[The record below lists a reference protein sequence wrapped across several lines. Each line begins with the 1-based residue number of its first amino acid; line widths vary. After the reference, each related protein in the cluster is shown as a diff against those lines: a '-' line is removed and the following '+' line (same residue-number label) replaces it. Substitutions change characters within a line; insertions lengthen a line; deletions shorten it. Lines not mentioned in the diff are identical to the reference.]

1 MTAMNIGASLLAC
14 VGIAINVSSAI
25 AANDRTAYPVKP
37 IHIIVPTVPGV
48 PPDVVARL
56 LADRLQSSLG
66 RAVVVEN
73 RPGAIGTIG
82 LAAVA
87 HAAGDGYTIGMF
99 AMPFVVAPA
108 LIKIPYDLERDFEP
122 ITLVSRAYSML
133 AVRSDSPIQSVA
145 DLVARARAR
154 PGAVTFSS
162 PGNGTP
168 PHLAAALLE
177 QETATTMLHVP
188 YRGPAALT
196 ALLSGDVDFTIGSP
210 YAIWPHVNSGKLH
223 VLATTAP
230 QRLPDYPGVPT
241 FVELGYPEVQITD
254 WQGVVAPKGT
264 PSEIIA
270 KVRSELVTILAAE
283 DVRQALDARGL
294 EAASSSSDDF
304 GKLIA
309 SELRKWGTIVRKA
322 GIKAD

>member
-1 MTAMNIGASLLAC
+1 MTAMNIGTSILAC
-14 VGIAINVSSAI
+14 VGIAIGTSSAV
-25 AANDRTAYPVKP
+25 AANDPAAYPVKP

-48 PPDVVARL
+48 PPDVVARM
-56 LADRLQSSLG
+56 LADRLQSSI
-66 RAVVVEN
+66 RQAVVVEN
-73 RPGAIGTIG
+73 RPGAIATIG

-122 ITLVSRAYSML
+122 VTLVSRAYTML
-133 AVRSDSPIQSVA
+133 VVRSDSPMQSVA
-145 DLVARARAR
+145 DLVERARAQ

-168 PHLAAALLE
+168 PHLAAALLQ

-196 ALLSGDVDFTIGSP
+196 ALLGGDVDFTIGSP
-210 YAIWPHVNSGKLH
+210 YVIWPHVKSGKLH

-230 QRLPDYPGVPT
+230 RRLPDYPAVPT
-241 FVELGYPEVQITD
+241 FAELGYPDVQITD

-264 PSEIIA
+264 PAGIIA
-270 KVRSELVTILAAE
+270 RIRSELVTILATE
-283 DVRQALDARGL
+283 DVKRELDARGL
-294 EAASSSSDDF
+294 EAAISSSDEF

-309 SELRKWGTIVRKA
+309 SELRKWGTVARKA
-322 GIKAD
+322 GMKAD